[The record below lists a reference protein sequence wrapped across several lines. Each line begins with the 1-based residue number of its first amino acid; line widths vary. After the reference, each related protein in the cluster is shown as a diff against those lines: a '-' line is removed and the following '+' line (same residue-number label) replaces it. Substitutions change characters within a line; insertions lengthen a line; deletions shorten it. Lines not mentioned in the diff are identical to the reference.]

1 MRIPVT
7 KNQADAIRQDIMEIN
22 QLQDVLQTKMQHN
35 KRMTDMLVRDADL
48 DPKDFQNYQ
57 LVEEK
62 GKVFMELKPV
72 PKPEAAPVPTQT
84 TATPANQ

>member
-7 KNQADAIRQDIMEIN
+7 KHQADAIRQDIMEIN

-57 LVEEK
+57 LIEEK
-62 GKVFMELKPV
+62 GRVFMELTPV
-72 PKPEAAPVPTQT
+72 PKPAAEP
-84 TATPANQ
+84 PAPAPQRPQN

>member
-7 KNQADAIRQDIMEIN
+7 KHQADAIRQDIMEIN

-62 GKVFMELKPV
+62 GKVFMELAPV
-72 PKPEAAPVPTQT
+72 PKPADQPAPAQPE
-84 TATPANQ
+84 NR